1 MLIFLKM
8 KNCFLYIKSYN
19 IAKKIFLAEIIFKD
33 TFKSSDKAAKT
44 KIFSNRI
51 TLLRKLV
58 YAIG

>member
-1 MLIFLKM
+1 M
-8 KNCFLYIKSYN
+8 KNCFLYIKGYN

-44 KIFSNRI
+44 KICSNRI

-58 YAIG
+58 YTIG